1 MARLLALF
9 PCPSVPSFRP
19 ALAGGC
25 PHPTPHYEKNKQR
38 NGRIAGKQPR
48 AAAATY
54 YVPVRSMYVRLIIG
68 LSFPSFPY
76 AMAGWMAG
84 CGTHA
89 LSLLFRPLCL
99 PSANCWLCTLVM
111 FEMTALCAERFDL
124 RSAANPR
131 GSRPLVLHITH
142 SLGPRGAT
150 EGGRVV
156 FAFFFFSRPA
166 YWKGLGEDLPVARNL
181 MAPVHAAPGLMM
193 GPYPSPS
200 PPTPSP
206 VPIPTEALFSFP
218 LVDYQRKKTDPAFLE
233 GGLPGNNSCF
243 NWVSGRAR
251 EKWSS
256 HPATGFV
263 SSSHHSSNYR
273 LSGVKCRRGL

>member
-1 MARLLALF
+1 
-9 PCPSVPSFRP
+9 
-19 ALAGGC
+19 
-25 PHPTPHYEKNKQR
+25 
-38 NGRIAGKQPR
+38 
-48 AAAATY
+48 
-54 YVPVRSMYVRLIIG
+54 MYVRLIIG

-99 PSANCWLCTLVM
+99 PSANSWLCTLVM

-131 GSRPLVLHITH
+131 GSRPLVLHITR

-193 GPYPSPS
+193 GPYPSPL
-200 PPTPSP
+200 PTNP
-206 VPIPTEALFSFP
+206 F
-218 LVDYQRKKTDPAFLE
+218 
-233 GGLPGNNSCF
+233 
-243 NWVSGRAR
+243 AR
-251 EKWSS
+251 S
-256 HPATGFV
+256 HPHGGSLFLPPC
-263 SSSHHSSNYR
+263 R
-273 LSGVKCRRGL
+273 LSKKKNRSSISGGWFAWEQQLLQLGKWPCEGKMVFPPRNWFCFIKPPLLQLQAIGRQVQARAVT